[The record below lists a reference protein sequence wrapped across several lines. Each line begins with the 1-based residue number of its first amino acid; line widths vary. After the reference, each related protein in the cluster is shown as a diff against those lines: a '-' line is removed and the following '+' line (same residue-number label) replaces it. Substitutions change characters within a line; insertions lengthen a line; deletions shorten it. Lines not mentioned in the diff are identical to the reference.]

1 MRLDGFSSGKTTR
14 MNVGILKGL
23 PRQLDEVKKLWR
35 VNAAT
40 LGFFPDGAFDEYA
53 SKGCILVAS
62 DQAGSFAG
70 YLLFR
75 KSGDRLTVVH
85 LCVRDEMRG
94 RHIARDLF
102 EALVATSKS
111 FRGINVSCRRDFSA
125 SALWPQLG
133 FVAVHEKRGRGT
145 NDTILTNWWFDSGN
159 PDLFSLSES
168 VETEQKIPVVIDAN
182 VFYDLNTPVEP
193 HTEESKSLQAD
204 WLQSS
209 VELQTTPEI
218 LNEIN
223 RNKTPS
229 HRASNRRY
237 AGQFVSVRPRHDKFV
252 AAESKLKQYFR
263 HPLSESDASD
273 IRQLAWTVASG
284 CRFFVTRDEKLLN
297 LSHRLYR
304 EFGTSAIRPSDLIA
318 QLDELQERS
327 KYNPARVAGVLT
339 LRRLQ
344 QTPTDDFVCAL
355 QATERKETKARFR
368 ERFCKYLSAPKTC
381 QCWGLFWGEEKPAA
395 LVVYE
400 CSNEAELLVPFMR
413 VARGPEAVAILR
425 NLLLRIVTG
434 AAAENRSRIVISDPY
449 CVDFVGEELRRDG
462 FSREERHWVKYTMPI
477 AVTANN
483 FVEQLSLVGGVGGH
497 GSNPDAMPGLSQIVR
512 SDTLTAH
519 KLERTYWPLKIIDA
533 LVPSYIISIQPK
545 WAAELFDDDLAN
557 QDLFGARTKL
567 SLNREG
573 VYYRSALPNGG
584 LTAPGRILWYVSD
597 DKKYQGS
604 KCIRACS
611 FLDDVVVG
619 RPKELFRRF
628 DRLGVYEW
636 RHLIELAKDDIDA
649 NLMAVRYSDT
659 QLLANPIRWDTFQA
673 VLKEAG
679 VRTQLQS
686 PQLLPPQ
693 VFAKLYRKGMGY
705 QENL

>member
-1 MRLDGFSSGKTTR
+1 MIHSDEITL
-14 MNVGILKGL
+14 MNVEILKGSS
-23 PRQLDEVKKLWR
+23 RQLDEVKKLWR
-35 VNAAT
+35 ANAAT
-40 LGFFPDGAFDEYA
+40 LGFFPEGAFEEYA
-53 SKGCILVAS
+53 SKGCIFVAS
-62 DQAGSFAG
+62 GQSGPLAG

-75 KSGDRLTVVH
+75 RSGDRLAIVH

-94 RHIARDLF
+94 CGIARALF
-102 EALVATSKS
+102 DALATTSKS
-111 FRGINVSCRRDFSA
+111 FRGINVSCRRDFIA

-145 NDTILTNWWFDSGN
+145 KATILTNWWFDCGN
-159 PDLFSLSES
+159 PDLFSLSGTA
-168 VETEQKIPVVIDAN
+168 ETEQKIPVVIDAN
-182 VFYDLNTPVEP
+182 VFYDLHTPVEP

-209 VELQTTPEI
+209 VELHITPEI

-223 RNKTPS
+223 RNNTPS
-229 HRASNRRY
+229 HRASNRQH
-237 AGQFVSVRPRHDKFV
+237 AGQFTPVRTRHDKFA
-252 AAESKLKQYFR
+252 AAESKVKQYFR

-273 IRQLAWTVASG
+273 VRQLAWTVASG
-284 CRFFVTRDEKLLN
+284 CRFFVTRDEKVLN

-304 EFGTSAIRPSDLIA
+304 EFGTSAIRPSDLIV

-327 KYNPARVAGVLT
+327 KYNPARVAGALT

-344 QTPTDDFVCAL
+344 KAPADDFVCAL

-368 ERFCKYLSAPKTC
+368 ERFCKYLAAPKTC

-400 CSNEAELLVPFMR
+400 CSGNAELLVPFMR
-413 VARGPEAVAILR
+413 IARGPEAVAIMR
-425 NLLLRIVTG
+425 NLLLRVVKW
-434 AAAENRSRIVISDPY
+434 AATENRSRIVISDPY
-449 CVDFVGEELRRDG
+449 CLDFVEEELRKDG
-462 FSREERHWVKYTMPI
+462 FSREDRHWVKYAMPI
-477 AVTANN
+477 AATAKT
-483 FVEQLSLVGGVGGH
+483 FVEQLSLIGGLGGG
-497 GSNPDAMPGLSQIVR
+497 GSNPDATPALSEIIR
-512 SDTLTAH
+512 SDARIAH
-519 KLERTYWPLKIIDA
+519 KLERAYWPLKIIDA
-533 LVPSYIISIQPK
+533 PVPSYIISIQPK

-573 VYYRSALPNGG
+573 VYYRSAMPNGG
-584 LTAPGRILWYVSD
+584 LAAPGRILWYVSD

-604 KCIRACS
+604 KRIRACS

-636 RHLIELAKDDIDA
+636 KHLIELAKEDVDTD
-649 NLMAVRYSDT
+649 LMAVRYSDT
-659 QLLANPIRWDTFQA
+659 QLLTSPILWETFQA
-673 VLKEAG
+673 VLQEAG

-686 PQLLPPQ
+686 PQLIPLP
-693 VFAKLYRKGMGY
+693 VFAKLYRLGMGY
-705 QENL
+705 KENS